1 MKRLPSGAFVKILLI
16 EDDKETA
23 AHIVYA
29 LSGEGHEVTVCH
41 DGAEGLERARA
52 GGHAALIVD
61 RMLPKLDGL
70 SLVRQLRAEANETPV
85 LFLTTMSGL
94 NDRVEGLQAG
104 GDDYLVKPFAF
115 PELLARVHAIARRG
129 THTQDSE
136 PVRLRAADL
145 EMDLIRRT
153 VHRGGKSIELQAQ
166 EFRLLEFLMRNMGR
180 IVTRTM
186 LLENVWD
193 MNFDPRTN
201 IVETHISRLRSKVDR
216 GYGTELI
223 HTVRGAGYSLRAD

>member
-1 MKRLPSGAFVKILLI
+1 MARSSLWCLVKILLI
-16 EDDKETA
+16 EDDGETC

-29 LSGEGHEVTVCH
+29 LNGEGHEVDMCH
-41 DGAEGLERARA
+41 DGLEGLARA
-52 GGHAALIVD
+52 QAGEHAVLIVD
-61 RMLPKLDGL
+61 RMLPGLDGL
-70 SLVRQLRAEANETPV
+70 SLVRRLRAEGNATPV

-94 NDRVEGLQAG
+94 NDRVEGLQGG

-129 THTQDSE
+129 LHPQDHE
-136 PVRLRAADL
+136 PVRIRAADL

-153 VHRGGKSIELQAQ
+153 VHRGGKAIELQAQ

-180 IVTRTM
+180 IVTRAM

-193 MNFDPRTN
+193 LHFDPRTN
-201 IVETHISRLRSKVDR
+201 IVETHMSRLRGKVDR
-216 GYGTELI
+216 GHGAELI
-223 HTVRGAGYSLRAD
+223 HTVRGAGYTLRAD

>member
-1 MKRLPSGAFVKILLI
+1 MKILLI
-16 EDDKETA
+16 EDDHETS

-29 LSGEGHEVTVCH
+29 LKGEGHDVTVCH
-41 DGAEGLERARA
+41 DGQEGLSAARA
-52 GGHAALIVD
+52 GGHDALIVD
-61 RMLPKLDGL
+61 RMLPSLDGL
-70 SLVRQLRAEANETPV
+70 SLVRQLRAEGNPIPV

-115 PELLARVHAIARRG
+115 PELLARVDVIARRG
-129 THTQDSE
+129 AQDSE

-153 VHRGGKSIELQAQ
+153 VHRAGKPIELQAQ
-166 EFRLLEFLMRNMGR
+166 EFRLLEYLMRNMGR
-180 IVTRTM
+180 VVTRTM

-193 MNFDPRTN
+193 LHFDPRTN
-201 IVETHISRLRSKVDR
+201 IVETHLSRLRSKVDR
-216 GYGTELI
+216 GFDSELI
-223 HTVRGAGYSLRAD
+223 HTLRGVGYVLRAE